1 MQVKPSALLNMALS
15 LLISFFSLT
24 AWSQVAPTPG
34 ADRMRSLAQRQTLF
48 GDSLL
53 STVSFRSIGPT
64 IMSGRV
70 VDVEANPND
79 PTEFYVAYATGGLWH
94 TTNNGQ
100 SFTPIM
106 DSLDILFLGDIA
118 INWNT
123 NPRIIWAGTGE
134 ANSSRSSYA
143 GTGIYRSNDNGKTWQ
158 YLGLSESHHIGDIK
172 LHPTDPNTA
181 WVAVLGHLYTDNNE
195 RGVYKTTD
203 GGATWK
209 QTLFVN
215 AQTGCVDQ
223 IGRAHV

>member
-106 DSLDILFLGDIA
+106 DSLDILF
-118 INWNT
+118 
-123 NPRIIWAGTGE
+123 
-134 ANSSRSSYA
+134 
-143 GTGIYRSNDNGKTWQ
+143 
-158 YLGLSESHHIGDIK
+158 
-172 LHPTDPNTA
+172 
-181 WVAVLGHLYTDNNE
+181 
-195 RGVYKTTD
+195 
-203 GGATWK
+203 
-209 QTLFVN
+209 
-215 AQTGCVDQ
+215 
-223 IGRAHV
+223 

>member
-143 GTGIYRSNDNGKTWQ
+143 GTGMYRSNDNGVTWEPGIALASADNLSFLALHNDSKDQFLAFCGAAYISAAYQ
-158 YLGLSESHHIGDIK
+158 YLFYGALVDK
-172 LHPTDPNTA
+172 FTQWPTYGVTA
-181 WVAVLGHLYTDNNE
+181 
-195 RGVYKTTD
+195 
-203 GGATWK
+203 
-209 QTLFVN
+209 
-215 AQTGCVDQ
+215 
-223 IGRAHV
+223 